1 MVDKTLYTEDS
12 IESLSPLAFT
22 RLRPQVYAGDCTYS
36 TQLLV
41 EIMSNA
47 IDEFRLGH
55 GNRIDVNIINDIITV
70 RDYGQGFIP
79 NSFRDDGK
87 TILEAA
93 FSVLNTSGKYREDGT
108 YEGTSLGSFGIGCK
122 IATFLSHWLDVATCR
137 DDKIEHINFKEG
149 EFNYR
154 DNNGEDCFEEYK
166 CGTVVRWRPSEEFFT
181 HTEVELEKV
190 KNLFKT
196 MSCLCPGLTINLTIG
211 DGKDKLE
218 TITYYSVNGLADLVN
233 EAIGDK
239 EIINNRFEMK
249 YSEGKNKMDFILT
262 YTSNYSSAIIPYVNT
277 GLTEKGPHITQIKT
291 VLTREFNKFFREK
304 KLLKDKEEN
313 LTGDDIQEGMYIV
326 FNLTAPNVAYDA
338 QVKSTITK
346 IDMVPFTSKLA
357 EELQVWLNHN
367 EKEIKVIADKAINAR
382 KAREAAKKARD
393 AIRKPKETGL
403 KAKMKLSSKFIDC
416 ADKNSTHKNLL
427 LVEGLSAGSSAIEAR
442 NAKTDCIYML
452 RGKIISPLKTEINK
466 ILANQEMSDIIQI
479 IGCGF
484 GNNFDI
490 NKINFERII
499 MTADQ
504 DSDGADICLLLTTF
518 FYTYMKPLVEQGYLY
533 RAVTPLYIVRTKKEE
548 LYFYSD
554 KEMEE
559 WRKSHTDHADILRA
573 KGLGELNA
581 TDLHRVCFERQR
593 YERITVSDAE
603 ETTKLLEILQGKNVA
618 PRKKFI
624 YENATTLGFNF
635 D

>member
-1 MVDKTLYTEDS
+1 MNKIYNEQS
-12 IESLSPLAFT
+12 IQHITPREFT
-22 RLRPQVYAGDCTYS
+22 RKRPGTYCGSTEYS
-36 TQLLV
+36 TQLLR
-41 EIMSNA
+41 ELFANA
-47 IDEFRLGH
+47 LDEHNIGH
-55 GNRIDVNIINDIITV
+55 GNLIQIFVDTEKNKYTVIDH
-70 RDYGQGFIP
+70 GQGFIP
-79 NSFRDDGK
+79 NASRDNNE
-87 TILEAA
+87 TMLSES
-93 FSVLNTSGKYREDGT
+93 FSVINTSGKYDDSDDSIYG
-108 YEGTSLGSFGIGCK
+108 GSALGLNGIGMKLVC
-122 IATFLSHWLDVATCR
+122 FLSSWSEASST
-137 DDKIEHINFKEG
+137 
-149 EFNYR
+149 
-154 DNNGEDCFEEYK
+154 NG
-166 CGTVVRWRPSEEFFT
+166 T
-181 HTEVELEKV
+181 
-190 KNLFKT
+190 
-196 MSCLCPGLTINLTIG
+196 GLR
-211 DGKDKLE
+211 E
-218 TITYYSVNGLADLVN
+218 TITYKDGLFVNRKVEPENKDITGTTISYIPDPEFFQHPEADFKSLRKMFKDISALCPSLTIELNIDDKQEIFHSKNGLNDLIDDKVK
-233 EAIGDK
+233 GK
-239 EIINNRFEMK
+239 EILNNRFIAHRE
-249 YSEGKNKMDFILT
+249 SGSDLLDFCLT
-262 YTSNYSSAIIPYVNT
+262 YTSDYTEDITSYVNY
-277 GLTEKGPHITQIKT
+277 GLTESGVHLTAIKT
-291 VLTREFNKFFREK
+291 NLTRTFNKIANENGLFK
-304 KLLKDKEEN
+304 KGEDN
-313 LTGDDIQEGMYIV
+313 LTGQELAEGLVLV
-326 FNLTAPNVAYDA
+326 FNLKAKQVSYDSQSKVRVVNVDKTLINEIFNEEFPNWIKNNLADF
-338 QVKSTITK
+338 K
-346 IDMVPFTSKLA
+346 IIF
-357 EELQVWLNHN
+357 NR
-367 EKEIKVIADKAINAR
+367 AIMAR

-393 AIRKPKETGL
+393 AVRKPKETGL

-603 ETTKLLEILQGKNVA
+603 ETTKLLEILQGKNVT

>member
-1 MVDKTLYTEDS
+1 MNKIYNEQS
-12 IESLSPLAFT
+12 IQHITPREFT
-22 RLRPQVYAGDCTYS
+22 RKRPGTYCGSTEYS
-36 TQLLV
+36 TQLLR
-41 EIMSNA
+41 ELFANA
-47 IDEFRLGH
+47 LDEHNIGH
-55 GNRIDVNIINDIITV
+55 GNLIQIFVDSKENKYTV
-70 RDYGQGFIP
+70 IDYGQGFIP
-79 NSFRDDGK
+79 NAKRDNNE
-87 TILEAA
+87 TMLSES
-93 FSVLNTSGKYREDGT
+93 FSVINTSGKYDDSDESIYG
-108 YEGTSLGSFGIGCK
+108 GSALGLNGIGMKLVC
-122 IATFLSHWLDVATCR
+122 FLSSWSEASST
-137 DDKIEHINFKEG
+137 
-149 EFNYR
+149 
-154 DNNGEDCFEEYK
+154 NG
-166 CGTVVRWRPSEEFFT
+166 T
-181 HTEVELEKV
+181 
-190 KNLFKT
+190 
-196 MSCLCPGLTINLTIG
+196 GLR
-211 DGKDKLE
+211 E
-218 TITYYSVNGLADLVN
+218 TITYKDGLFVNRKIEPEDRAVTGTTISYIPDPEFFQHPEADFKSLRKMFKDISALCPSLTIELNIDDKQEIFHSKNGLNDLIDDKVK
-233 EAIGDK
+233 DK
-239 EIINNRFEMK
+239 EILNNRFIAHRE
-249 YSEGKNKMDFILT
+249 SGSDLLDFCLT
-262 YTSNYSSAIIPYVNT
+262 YTSDYTEDITSYINY
-277 GLTEKGPHITQIKT
+277 GLTESGVHLTAIKT
-291 VLTREFNKFFREK
+291 NLTRTFNKMANENGLFK
-304 KLLKDKEEN
+304 KGEDN
-313 LTGDDIQEGMYIV
+313 LTGQELAEGLVLV
-326 FNLTAPNVAYDA
+326 FNLKAKQVSYDSQSKVRVVNVDKTLINEIFNEEFPNWI
-338 QVKSTITK
+338 KNN
-346 IDMVPFTSKLA
+346 LA
-357 EELQVWLNHN
+357 DF
-367 EKEIKVIADKAINAR
+367 KVIFNRAMMAR

-393 AIRKPKETGL
+393 AVRKPKETGL

-452 RGKIISPLKTEINK
+452 RGKIISPLKTEISK

-518 FYTYMKPLVEQGYLY
+518 FYTYMRPLVEQGYLY

-559 WRKSHTDHADILRA
+559 WRKTHTGQADILRA

-603 ETTKLLEILQGKNVA
+603 ETTKLLEILQGKNVT